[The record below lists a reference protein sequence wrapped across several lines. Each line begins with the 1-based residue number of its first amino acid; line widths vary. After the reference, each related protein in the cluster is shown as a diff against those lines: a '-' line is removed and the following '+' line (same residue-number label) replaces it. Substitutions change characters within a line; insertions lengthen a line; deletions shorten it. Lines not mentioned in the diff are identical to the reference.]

1 MGLVPSSDS
10 RWDIYFE
17 RLLNEGRAG
26 RAIHGERSVWVA
38 AERTKSFA
46 ALFPGAEFSPA
57 LSDIETAKSPDDT
70 LLALLTGWISNLGPV
85 TATQLGDALGLPA
98 SEIDKA
104 LLRMEAGGAVLRGHF
119 TGAGLRA
126 REPAPHA
133 SMAALETEWC
143 DRRLLARIHRLTVAT
158 LPKPIEPVSAAQFM
172 RWLLRWQHLTP

>member
-26 RAIHGERSVWVA
+26 RAIHGERNYWVA

-46 ALFPGAEFSPA
+46 ALFPGAEFSPS
-57 LSDIETAKSPDDT
+57 LSDMETAISPDDT
-70 LLALLTGWISNLGPV
+70 LLALVTGWMSNLGPA

-104 LLRMEAGGAVLRGHF
+104 LLRMEPGGAVLRGNF
-119 TGAGLRA
+119 TGAGRPDGAPARHGPTGALR
-126 REPAPHA
+126 
-133 SMAALETEWC
+133 TERC

-158 LPKPIEPVSAAQFM
+158 LRKQIE
-172 RWLLRWQHLTP
+172 